1 MSSSSLLFLILL
13 FINIGSEAREHL
25 VGGNTKAWKV
35 PSSTSESLNQ
45 WAGATR
51 FQVGDSLVWKYD
63 GEKDSVL
70 QVRREDYL
78 SCNTSSP
85 VAEHKDGTA
94 VVKLHW
100 SGPYYFIS
108 GAEGACEKGEKLIV
122 VVMSERHALRRI
134 SPAPSPM
141 EYDGP
146 SIAPTSGALMVVQR
160 KGLVAALVVLGTV
173 GVVLRVLDGQRRIWN
188 L

>member
-1 MSSSSLLFLILL
+1 LLFLTLL

-25 VGGNTKAWKV
+25 VGGSTNAWKI
-35 PSSTSESLNQ
+35 PSHTSESLNQ

-85 VAEHKDGTA
+85 VAEHKDGTT

-146 SIAPTSGALMVVQR
+146 SIAPTSGASTVVQR
-160 KGLVAALVVLGTV
+160 KGLVAALLVLGIV
-173 GVVLRVLDGQRRIWN
+173 GMGPMSA
-188 L
+188 